1 MIMKRTLLLISGL
14 ALVWNASA
22 DSLWKDDISRGATTD
37 KKARFVGDILNVRVQ
52 ESNVAKRDAK
62 TETSRASA
70 ADASISSFLFGT
82 SAGGADTSGMAKS
95 HGVYPAMKFANTTTH
110 AGTGKVDNSDS
121 ITARFSVRVVD
132 VLPNGNLIVEGTR
145 QSSYAGETQTVMLRG
160 AVRRFDIEQDNT
172 IYSYLLSDLN
182 IRYLSNGVISKAKDK
197 GWFMNFWDTISPF

>member
-14 ALVWNASA
+14 ALAWNASA
-22 DSLWKDDISRGATTD
+22 DSLWKDDVSRGATAD

-52 ESNVAKRDAK
+52 ESNVAKRNAK
-62 TETSRASA
+62 TETSRATA

-82 SAGGADTSGMAKS
+82 QAGTSTGSQLGK
-95 HGVYPAMKFANTTTH
+95 HKGTYPAMKFANTTTH
-110 AGTGKVDNSDS
+110 AGTGKIDNSDS
-121 ITARFSVRVVD
+121 IVARFSVRVVD

-145 QSSYAGETQTVMLRG
+145 QSSYAGETQTVVLRG
-160 AVRRFDIEQDNT
+160 AVRPFDIEQDNT

>member
-14 ALVWNASA
+14 ALTWDASA
-22 DSLWKDDISRGATTD
+22 DSLWKDDISRSVTSD

-132 VLPNGNLIVEGTR
+132 VLPNGNLIIEGTR
-145 QSSYAGETQTVMLRG
+145 QSS
-160 AVRRFDIEQDNT
+160 
-172 IYSYLLSDLN
+172 
-182 IRYLSNGVISKAKDK
+182 
-197 GWFMNFWDTISPF
+197 

>member
-1 MIMKRTLLLISGL
+1 
-14 ALVWNASA
+14 VWNASA
-22 DSLWKDDISRGATTD
+22 DSLWKDDISRGATSD

-82 SAGGADTSGMAKS
+82 ATSGRGDPLK
-95 HGVYPAMKFANTTTH
+95 HNGTFPAMKFANTTTH

-145 QSSYAGETQTVMLRG
+145 QSSYAGETQTVILRG

-172 IYSYLLSDLN
+172 VYSYLLSDLN

>member
-14 ALVWNASA
+14 ALTWNASA

-70 ADASISSFLFGT
+70 ADANISSFLFGT
-82 SAGGADTSGMAKS
+82 ATSGRGDPLKHNGAF
-95 HGVYPAMKFANTTTH
+95 PAMKFANTTTH

-145 QSSYAGETQTVMLRG
+145 QSSYAGETQTVILRG

>member
-14 ALVWNASA
+14 ALTWNASA

-70 ADASISSFLFGT
+70 ADANISSFLFGT
-82 SAGGADTSGMAKS
+82 ATSGGGDPLKHNGAF
-95 HGVYPAMKFANTTTH
+95 PAMKFANTTTH

-145 QSSYAGETQTVMLRG
+145 QSSYAGETQTVILRG

>member
-1 MIMKRTLLLISGL
+1 M
-14 ALVWNASA
+14 
-22 DSLWKDDISRGATTD
+22 
-37 KKARFVGDILNVRVQ
+37 
-52 ESNVAKRDAK
+52 AKRDAK

-70 ADASISSFLFGT
+70 ADANISSFLFGT
-82 SAGGADTSGMAKS
+82 AAGGAGSSGAMKS
-95 HGVYPAMKFANTTTH
+95 HGIYPAMKFANTTTH